1 MSFVRSN
8 DFWAKYDIFFSI
20 FAPMFKSLWK
30 YLALFIVGLLLMQFV
45 LHLSASTAKH
55 DVLQPDKVNL
65 ALRRTAHLIYLN
77 GGDSTST
84 VVPITKE
91 SANTW
96 LVRLQKN
103 INYDSLPELL
113 QSSFEVY
120 GIHSDY
126 DVAILGCFD
135 GMILL
140 GYNYGDF
147 EKNKTLPCRGR
158 EVELGC
164 YNLQVTF
171 NTPMP
176 DKANSGNSAWILGV
190 FGLFL
195 GTLLFALFR
204 KNNRPPQKP
213 ALAAEEANDKT
224 TEADQKWIVFQGLS
238 FHPARQVIVEN
249 GMSIAL
255 TYRESKLLQLFF
267 NHPNQVLERRFLLEQ
282 VWEDEGI
289 MVGRSLDV
297 FVSRL
302 RKKITCPA
310 IKIVAVH
317 GIGYRFE
324 MESST
329 SNTTDR
335 SPLLS

>member
-1 MSFVRSN
+1 MSFVKSN
-8 DFWAKYDIFFSI
+8 DLGVKYGIFFSI

-30 YLALFIVGLLLMQFV
+30 YLALFVVGLLLMQFV
-45 LHLSASTAKH
+45 LHFAADAPKEVGLH
-55 DVLQPDKVNL
+55 PDKVNL
-65 ALRRTAHLIYLN
+65 ALRRTAHLIYLHA
-77 GGDSTST
+77 GDSTST
-84 VVPITKE
+84 VAPITRQNE
-91 SANTW
+91 NTW

-103 INYDSLPELL
+103 INYDSIPELL
-113 QSSFEVY
+113 QSSFEVH

-135 GMILL
+135 GMIIL
-140 GYNYGDF
+140 GYNYSDF
-147 EKNKTLPCRGR
+147 EKNKTLPCSGR
-158 EVELGC
+158 EATSGC

-171 NTPMP
+171 PLP
-176 DKANSGNSAWILGV
+176 LPEKANSTNSAWILGI

-195 GTLLFALFR
+195 GSLLFALFR
-204 KNNRPPQKP
+204 KNNRPPQIP
-213 ALAAEEANDKT
+213 VLMDEETDKT
-224 TEADQKWIVFQGLS
+224 TEGEQKWIVFQGIS
-238 FHPARQVIVEN
+238 FHPARQIIVEN
-249 GMSIAL
+249 GVSTTL

-324 MESST
+324 METSTSST
-329 SNTTDR
+329 IDK

>member
-8 DFWAKYDIFFSI
+8 SFWVKYGIFFSI

-45 LHLSASTAKH
+45 LHFSANTPKEH
-55 DVLQPDKVNL
+55 GLYPEKVNL
-65 ALRRTAHLIYLN
+65 ALRRTAHLILLKA
-77 GGDSTST
+77 GDSTSQ
-84 VVPITKE
+84 VAPITQE
-91 SANTW
+91 TENSW
-96 LVRLQKN
+96 LVRLHKQ

-113 QSSFEVY
+113 QSSFDIY
-120 GIHSDY
+120 GIHDDY
-126 DVAILGCFD
+126 DVAIISCFD
-135 GMILL
+135 GMIIL
-140 GYNYGDF
+140 GYNYSDY
-147 EKNKTLPCRGR
+147 EKNKTMPCSGR
-158 EVELGC
+158 EAGPGC
-164 YNLQVTF
+164 YNLKVTF
-171 NTPMP
+171 NTPLP
-176 DKANSGNSAWILGV
+176 DKANSTNSTLILGI

-195 GTLLFALFR
+195 GSLLFALFR
-204 KNNRPPQKP
+204 KNNRLPQLPTTK
-213 ALAAEEANDKT
+213 AAENEKT
-224 TEADQKWIVFQGLS
+224 TDADQEWIVFQGLS
-238 FHPARQVIVEN
+238 FHPARQIIVEN
-249 GMSIAL
+249 GMSSSL

-267 NHPNQVLERRFLLEQ
+267 SHPNQVLERRFLLEQ

-324 MESST
+324 VET
-329 SNTTDR
+329 
-335 SPLLS
+335 